1 MKKTLFKFL
10 RYLVLA
16 AIVIPLVFF
25 FMVLKGFF
33 GPLPGDEELLNIQ
46 HMEATVVYD
55 VKNRIIGKYYVQ
67 DRTPVS
73 FQNISPN
80 LINALVATEDQRFF
94 EHQGID
100 LISLGRVVVKSLL
113 LQQGA
118 GGGST
123 LTQQLVKNLYPRQS
137 YGLFY
142 YPVNKTRELI
152 LAYRLEQIYSKEKI
166 LELYLNTVSFG
177 EDVYGIES
185 ASKRYFNTTAKNLNQ
200 QQAATLVGMLKAT
213 TSYNPVLHPEAS
225 QQRRN
230 VVLAQMVKQE
240 MLTREACDSIQNL
253 PLKTN
258 YQKST
263 GEVAPYFMAAIRK
276 KLQAF
281 LDEYNAQN
289 DTTLTLNQSGLR
301 VTTTV
306 DLQMQKYAEKAMQ
319 KHMQA
324 LQRQFDQHWHGT
336 LWNQNKELLNNEIS
350 KIRHGRSD
358 KELNTP
364 VKMEVFDWPD
374 SKLETMTPIDSL
386 KHHLEQLQAGFL
398 AMQPKDGAI
407 LAWVG
412 GINYTYFPYD
422 HVQVNAKR
430 QVGSTFKPIVYA
442 TALENDISPC
452 TYFKAEQEAFAVK
465 EGDWKPANDDGNYEG
480 KYSMEGALES
490 SVNTV
495 AVKILKETGIDKT
508 IEQAHGMGIT
518 SELPEVP
525 SLALGVASISV
536 EEMTT
541 AYCTFVNGGYKVQPH
556 TIVRIEDSK
565 GGVLYEYKEAQRMQV
580 LSTKTSAQMTQ
591 LLQGVVDNGTGKSV
605 RTVYGLQNDIGGKTG
620 TTQGNAD
627 GWFMAVTPNLV
638 MGTWVGGAYPAI
650 RFRDTHL
657 GQGAT
662 MALPIFARFYQELNK
677 DSMCSKYT
685 LAHFRPLEESWAR
698 ELDCDPFKEDFNL
711 LDWFFA
717 NRKERK
723 EEKQNQ
729 AKEDKP
735 KEGLFK
741 KIGKLFK
748 KE

>member
-16 AIVIPLVFF
+16 AVVIPLVFF

-33 GPLPGDEELLNIQ
+33 GPLPGDEELRNIQ

-123 LTQQLVKNLYPRQS
+123 ITQQLVKNLYPRQS

-142 YPVNKTRELI
+142 YPVNKTKELI

-185 ASKRYFNTTAKNLNQ
+185 ASKRYFNTSAKSLDQ

-240 MLTREACDSIQNL
+240 MLTQGACDSMQNL

-263 GEVAPYFMAAIRK
+263 GEVAPYFMATIRK

-281 LDEYNAQN
+281 LDKYNAQN

-306 DLQMQKYAEKAMQ
+306 DLQMQKYAEEAMQ
-319 KHMQA
+319 KHMQV

-442 TALENDISPC
+442 TALENNVSPC
-452 TYFKAEQEAFAVK
+452 TYFNAEQEGYEVK
-465 EGDWKPANDDGNYEG
+465 EGQWKPANDDGNYEG

-627 GWFMAVTPNLV
+627 GWFMA
-638 MGTWVGGAYPAI
+638 
-650 RFRDTHL
+650 
-657 GQGAT
+657 
-662 MALPIFARFYQELNK
+662 
-677 DSMCSKYT
+677 
-685 LAHFRPLEESWAR
+685 
-698 ELDCDPFKEDFNL
+698 
-711 LDWFFA
+711 
-717 NRKERK
+717 
-723 EEKQNQ
+723 
-729 AKEDKP
+729 
-735 KEGLFK
+735 
-741 KIGKLFK
+741 
-748 KE
+748 